1 MPRGYQGR
9 GGEEDDDRGSVVQLE
24 DVVVDGGEV
33 PLVEQP
39 GHRARA
45 EDQGV
50 HGGAVDLDI

>member
-39 GHRARA
+39 GHRA

-50 HGGAVDLDI
+50 HGEAEAVDLDI